1 MKITNLY
8 RYPIKSFSKEEKN
21 EVEITDFNR
30 IVGDRIAAF
39 KIGENTKNYEWLPK
53 KNYLSLMHVPHISKI
68 KIKYIDSINKLSIK
82 LPDRKEF
89 LVNSSNKLKMES
101 EISDYLSK
109 NKFEKDFNFIST
121 NDNEISFHDTKDG
134 GISLH
139 STGSEKELEMNLN
152 DIERVRFRSNLI
164 IDSCKP
170 FEELKWVGKTIM
182 ISSLKFKVVKTIT
195 RCAAVN
201 CNPSKGIYDKNI
213 LKLLPGLNGIDEPS
227 FGIKLKLI
235 SKGGIIKKGDPVRII
250 NP

>member
-1 MKITNLY
+1 
-8 RYPIKSFSKEEKN
+8 
-21 EVEITDFNR
+21 
-30 IVGDRIAAF
+30 
-39 KIGENTKNYEWLPK
+39 
-53 KNYLSLMHVPHISKI
+53 
-68 KIKYIDSINKLSIK
+68 
-82 LPDRKEF
+82 
-89 LVNSSNKLKMES
+89 
-101 EISDYLSK
+101 
-109 NKFEKDFNFIST
+109 
-121 NDNEISFHDTKDG
+121 
-134 GISLH
+134 
-139 STGSEKELEMNLN
+139 MNLN

-182 ISSLKFKVVKTIT
+182 ISSLKFKVAKTIT

-213 LKLLPGLNGIDEPS
+213 LKLLPELNGIEEPS